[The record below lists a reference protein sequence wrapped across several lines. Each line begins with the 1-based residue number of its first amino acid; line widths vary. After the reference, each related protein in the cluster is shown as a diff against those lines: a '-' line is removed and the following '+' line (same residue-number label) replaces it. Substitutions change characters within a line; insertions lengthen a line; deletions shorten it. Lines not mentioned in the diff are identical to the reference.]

1 MEDKSFGRVESIPKE
16 HRHQSYWD
24 MFATWVGANAN
35 NGTWYVGGVI
45 AACDTPEAL
54 KRKYGRRDVR
64 VLYRENGAE
73 QERLFSMDDKD
84 ALSALIR
91 ATDVVKLHSQE
102 ATLEEIFLQVTGKE
116 LSA

>member
-45 AACDTPEAL
+45 AACGFVTA
-54 KRKYGRRDVR
+54 
-64 VLYRENGAE
+64 
-73 QERLFSMDDKD
+73 STT
-84 ALSALIR
+84 LIIVGVI
-91 ATDVVKLHSQE
+91 TY
-102 ATLEEIFLQVTGKE
+102 FYWPYQVTW
-116 LSA
+116 ATRPDYRQWH